1 MTDGG
6 DDSDDLDDF
15 ADFEPEERPRGILTK
30 EDRRFLRGEKD
41 VDEQTRRDTRYR
53 IRERVKNS
61 LADFSLL
68 VDALSDEDRNTIFE
82 SLEDQG
88 FPPVLNALVFF
99 YSGLENVG
107 ENFED
112 VLATS
117 IKRAEMLDNPE
128 RMIDVS
134 VDIEVNEEEPDVEV
148 VIDRLTAGEGTLD
161 DFNYAVV
168 KGAIVPVLEHY
179 LDQGE
184 ELQVSPPE
192 DDQDGHIAFPVEEM
206 EQMRDMYARF
216 DERSQDGESA
226 QDT

>member
-15 ADFEPEERPRGILTK
+15 EDFEPEERPRGILTK

-61 LADFSLL
+61 LEDFSLL
-68 VDALSDEDRNTIFE
+68 VDALPDEDRDTIFE
-82 SLEDQG
+82 SLEEQG
-88 FPPVLNALVFF
+88 FPPVHDALVFF
-99 YSGLENVG
+99 YSGLENADG
-107 ENFED
+107 DFED
-112 VLATS
+112 VLAAS
-117 IKRAEMLDNPE
+117 IKRAEMLNDPE

-148 VIDRLTAGEGTLD
+148 VVDRLIGGEGTLD

-179 LDQGE
+179 LEQGE
-184 ELQVSPPE
+184 ELVVSAPR
-192 DDQDGHIAFPVEEM
+192 DDVEGQLAFPVEDM
-206 EQMRDMYARF
+206 EQMRDMYVEF
-216 DERSQDGESA
+216 GEGSQDDGSE